1 MNRKEFLSTILALGG
16 TALASSASI
25 SALENKKKV
34 AWLASCNE
42 RPVHQVICTF

>member
-16 TALASSASI
+16 TSLSSSASI
-25 SALENKKKV
+25 SALENKKEV

-42 RPVHQVICTF
+42 LPVHQVICTF